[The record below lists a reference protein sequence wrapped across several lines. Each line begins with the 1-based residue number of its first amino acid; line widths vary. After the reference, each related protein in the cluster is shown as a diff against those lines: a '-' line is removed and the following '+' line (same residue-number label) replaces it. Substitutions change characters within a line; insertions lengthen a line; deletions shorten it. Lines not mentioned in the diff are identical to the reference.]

1 MVYPAAWVQIPLAPP
16 VAGSLPDNLRG
27 MGYPSAR
34 NENAQWHTS
43 PLGIPTWN
51 ISTDG
56 QCLQLITE
64 TTKVQI
70 FYVPPALRTCR
81 KGLKPFLVIY
91 RSKKNH
97 RSVWQHRSRTN
108 LPPNHPAGQP
118 CSSTALRSYPSAY
131 PSRLGSLILANQFN
145 RSGMIFFFGVS
156 PLTAFHIPGKVP
168 GTYRH
173 RLYGLPRIPLPG
185 HTRKIEFPKVMS
197 TYKFSLCRLELV
209 VCRDFI
215 FLILFRMCSLLLY
228 TQQQLASL
236 STDFIRQTCQAH
248 TSGYIQKQE
257 IVPENDSSH
266 T

>member
-1 MVYPAAWVQIPLAPP
+1 MAAPIKNQTCH
-16 VAGSLPDNLRG
+16 
-27 MGYPSAR
+27 PSSR
-34 NENAQWHTS
+34 W
-43 PLGIPTWN
+43 
-51 ISTDG
+51 STV
-56 QCLQLITE
+56 L
-64 TTKVQI
+64 
-70 FYVPPALRTCR
+70 
-81 KGLKPFLVIY
+81 
-91 RSKKNH
+91 
-97 RSVWQHRSRTN
+97 QHRTPVISER
-108 LPPNHPAGQP
+108 LSKSAGFIDSSQSIQP
-118 CSSTALRSYPSAY
+118 
-131 PSRLGSLILANQFN
+131 QWDD
-145 RSGMIFFFGVS
+145 FFFGVS
-156 PLTAFHIPGKVP
+156 PLPAFHIPGKAP